1 MRKELNLI
9 TKKSENLFNS
19 ITCNTVLGV
28 DNSDHLLPNNP
39 SSKTVIFNQIVI
51 ILISNKV
58 RKIDNV

>member
-1 MRKELNLI
+1 MC
-9 TKKSENLFNS
+9 T
-19 ITCNTVLGV
+19 TVIGV
-28 DNSDHLLPNNP
+28 DNSGHLLPNNP